1 MRSLSL
7 SKRHPILAVRGAG
20 PKQNVARVAE
30 VLSEMTRLLTT
41 IGNFSGERSVS
52 FMKAGAEEYI
62 PPGAPVRPKVAN
74 ERV

>member
-1 MRSLSL
+1 
-7 SKRHPILAVRGAG
+7 
-20 PKQNVARVAE
+20 
-30 VLSEMTRLLTT
+30 MTRLLTT